1 QVRQWIGHWV
11 GQGLAAVEQ
20 LIGDQGWCF
29 GVALDAWPRIRR
41 VADLAA
47 AHPAFR
53 QAHPANQPDTP
64 AA

>member
-1 QVRQWIGHWV
+1 
-11 GQGLAAVEQ
+11 
-20 LIGDQGWCF
+20 
-29 GVALDAWPRIRR
+29 

>member
-1 QVRQWIGHWV
+1 
-11 GQGLAAVEQ
+11 
-20 LIGDQGWCF
+20 
-29 GVALDAWPRIRR
+29 
-41 VADLAA
+41 ADLAA

>member
-1 QVRQWIGHWV
+1 
-11 GQGLAAVEQ
+11 
-20 LIGDQGWCF
+20 
-29 GVALDAWPRIRR
+29 R

>member
-1 QVRQWIGHWV
+1 
-11 GQGLAAVEQ
+11 
-20 LIGDQGWCF
+20 F

-53 QAHPANQPDTP
+53 QANPANQPDTP

>member
-1 QVRQWIGHWV
+1 MLRRPAGPGDVYLVPQ
-11 GQGLAAVEQ
+11 LYAAER
-20 LIGDQGWCF
+20 F

>member
-1 QVRQWIGHWV
+1 MHDDHEHAPGVIVLDGD
-11 GQGLAAVEQ
+11 AAER
-20 LIGDQGWCF
+20 F